1 MGCESIKNVMNM
13 FRRTLHGLIILLLIL
28 VATPLCA
35 QVKYEKESRM
45 KESDVPEPAYQFI
58 DSLELDRK
66 VKWYLEQGL
75 ERTTVE
81 AKYKLDGSRHSI
93 EFDRE
98 GNLEDAEIE
107 VDWGDMSESL
117 KEKIIDQLCED
128 CWKVKIQK
136 VQIQYTG
143 DPQVILR
150 LLKTGDKSGEYTLRY
165 EIVMRCRTP
174 DNTTRYEYLYS
185 ADGEKLSRAE
195 IVFQNATNL
204 EY

>member
-1 MGCESIKNVMNM
+1 MFQRIFNVL
-13 FRRTLHGLIILLLIL
+13 TPLLLIL
-28 VATPLCA
+28 FSIPLSA

-45 KESDVPEPAYQFI
+45 KESDVPGPAYEFI
-58 DSLELDRK
+58 NSLELDRK
-66 VKWYLEQGL
+66 VRWYLEQGL

-93 EFDRE
+93 EFDRS

-107 VDWGDMSESL
+107 VDWGDMNESL

-136 VQIQYTG
+136 VQLQYTG
-143 DPQVILR
+143 DPQVILQM
-150 LLKTGDKSGEYTLRY
+150 LKTGDKSGQYTLRY

-174 DNTTRYEYLYS
+174 NQTVRYEYLYS
-185 ADGEKLSRAE
+185 EDGEKLSRAE
-195 IVFQNATNL
+195 IVFQDATNL